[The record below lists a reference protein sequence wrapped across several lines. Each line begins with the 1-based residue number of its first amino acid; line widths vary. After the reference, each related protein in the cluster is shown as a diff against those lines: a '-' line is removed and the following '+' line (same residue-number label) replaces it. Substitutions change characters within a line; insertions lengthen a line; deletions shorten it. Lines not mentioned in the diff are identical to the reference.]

1 MRDIM
6 TANCYTCKICGGPDI
21 KFKLAASKKIKIKSN
36 QIKPNQTKPNKT
48 RQTIK
53 KINAEML
60 TRIMK
65 AQKNADIT
73 K

>member
-1 MRDIM
+1 MQNMWGSRYQIQ
-6 TANCYTCKICGGPDI
+6 TSCKQ
-21 KFKLAASKKIKIKSN
+21 KNKN
-36 QIKPNQTKPNKT
+36 QIKSNQTKPNQT

-53 KINAEML
+53 KIDAEML
-60 TRIMK
+60 TQIMK

>member
-6 TANCYTCKICGGPDI
+6 TANCYTCKICGGLEN
-21 KFKLAASKKIKIKSN
+21 KNQIKSN
-36 QIKPNQTKPNKT
+36 QIKSNQIKSNQTEPNQT

-53 KINAEML
+53 KIDAEML

>member
-1 MRDIM
+1 M
-6 TANCYTCKICGGPDI
+6 TANCYTCKICGGLENKNQI
-21 KFKLAASKKIKIKSN
+21 KSNQIKSN
-36 QIKPNQTKPNKT
+36 QIKPNQT

-53 KINAEML
+53 KIDAEML

>member
-1 MRDIM
+1 MQNMWETSYQIQTSR
-6 TANCYTCKICGGPDI
+6 NQ
-21 KFKLAASKKIKIKSN
+21 KIKIKSN
-36 QIKPNQTKPNKT
+36 QIKSNQTKSNHFKSNQT

-53 KINAEML
+53 KIDAEML
-60 TRIMK
+60 TQIMK